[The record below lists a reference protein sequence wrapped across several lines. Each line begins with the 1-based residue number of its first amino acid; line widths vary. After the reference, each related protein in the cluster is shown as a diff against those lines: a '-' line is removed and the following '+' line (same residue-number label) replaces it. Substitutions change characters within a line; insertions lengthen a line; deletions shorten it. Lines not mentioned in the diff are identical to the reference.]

1 MRFEVIAD
9 TGALSAAT
17 FLIYLNLFSSRDLA
31 QRSDSGGDQDNS
43 DNNTIFVQGLGD
55 SVNPEEVAEYFKQI
69 GIIKINKKT
78 GLPMINLYTD
88 KATGRLKGEA
98 TVSFD
103 DPPSAKAAID
113 WFDGKEFNGKPI
125 KVSFATRRP
134 EFMQRGGARGGGG
147 RGETCAFSGS
157 RGFGRGSFGASPGGE
172 PKNGDWLCPNSSCGN
187 MNFARRTECNQCST
201 SKPGDAYGGS
211 RGFGRGSFGASP
223 GGEPKNG
230 DWLCPNSEFQW
241 LSRLPVSGLVDDA
254 TLQLMSQPRCGVTD
268 GESHAAWEER
278 VSAIFSGN
286 GAKRRSKR
294 YSQQGEH
301 RPLNTD
307 TLSIQDWEFQWLSRL
322 PVSGLVDDATLQLM
336 SQPRCGVTD
345 GESHAA
351 WEERV
356 SAIFSGNGAKRRSK
370 RYSQQGMQQSK
381 ANLSLCVYREFQ
393 WLSRLP
399 VSGLVD
405 DATLQLMSQPRCGV
419 TDGES
424 HAAWE
429 ERVSAIF
436 SGNGAKRRSKRYSQQ
451 GEKWYKRHLTY
462 RIVNGPRSL
471 SLLQVRRVVRAAFE
485 LWSNVSALAFWEVM
499 EGPADIRLAFYE
511 GEHSDGVTNAFD
523 GPGGALAH
531 AFFPRR
537 GEAHFDISERWTLN
551 GHKGRNLFIVTAHE
565 IGHTLGLEHSPVRN
579 ALMSPYYKK
588 LGKDLVLSWDDIAA
602 VQQLYGQ
609 FTPSD
614 AGSSECFPSA
624 STGSNCLGLRK
635 HALSS

>member
-1 MRFEVIAD
+1 MQLPV
-9 TGALSAAT
+9 ALRCFHWIC
-17 FLIYLNLFSSRDLA
+17 FLFLL
-31 QRSDSGGDQDNS
+31 
-43 DNNTIFVQGLGD
+43 IFVSFTSL
-55 SVNPEEVAEYFKQI
+55 SPVL
-69 GIIKINKKT
+69 KKV
-78 GLPMINLYTD
+78 
-88 KATGRLKGEA
+88 E
-98 TVSFD
+98 
-103 DPPSAKAAID
+103 
-113 WFDGKEFNGKPI
+113 
-125 KVSFATRRP
+125 
-134 EFMQRGGARGGGG
+134 
-147 RGETCAFSGS
+147 
-157 RGFGRGSFGASPGGE
+157 
-172 PKNGDWLCPNSSCGN
+172 
-187 MNFARRTECNQCST
+187 
-201 SKPGDAYGGS
+201 
-211 RGFGRGSFGASP
+211 
-223 GGEPKNG
+223 
-230 DWLCPNSEFQW
+230 
-241 LSRLPVSGLVDDA
+241 
-254 TLQLMSQPRCGVTD
+254 
-268 GESHAAWEER
+268 
-278 VSAIFSGN
+278 
-286 GAKRRSKR
+286 
-294 YSQQGEH
+294 
-301 RPLNTD
+301 
-307 TLSIQDWEFQWLSRL
+307 DWELETAEGFLEKYGYL
-322 PVSGLVDDATLQLM
+322 GYT
-336 SQPRCGVTD
+336 
-345 GESHAA
+345 
-351 WEERV
+351 
-356 SAIFSGNGAKRRSK
+356 GNHGHGPAEV
-370 RYSQQGMQQSK
+370 GK
-381 ANLSLCVYREFQ
+381 ALREFQ

-436 SGNGAKRRSKRYSQQ
+436 SGNGGKRRSKRYSQQ

-471 SLLQVRRVVRAAFE
+471 SLLQVRRAVRAAFE

-609 FTPSD
+609 FTPSE
-614 AGSSECFPSA
+614 AGSSARFPSA

-635 HALSS
+635 HALSSLAVLLFCFNIVDSGSCSWAVQAFQLKTQCILVSVVLLTGKTYHNALR